1 LPKAERRALMIIITG
16 FIIAGVGAWIEYL
29 QGGSLFVAIACS
41 LFAGGNILLIMGA
54 K

>member
-1 LPKAERRALMIIITG
+1 MIIIAG
-16 FIIAGVGAWIEYL
+16 LIIAGVGAWVEYL
-29 QGGSLFVAIACS
+29 QGGSLYVAIACS